1 MYFRTP
7 QGQQLA
13 HLTLTSFCMP
23 NIVIKCERE
32 ALVRSQEMLVTGQPL
47 LLDESINIRQTLFS
61 KGLLSKQQLSLL
73 AWKPAPGCPE

>member
-1 MYFRTP
+1 
-7 QGQQLA
+7 
-13 HLTLTSFCMP
+13 
-23 NIVIKCERE
+23 
-32 ALVRSQEMLVTGQPL
+32 MLVTGQPL